1 MLRPTRADIRSLFS
15 LAAPLATVQ
24 VGVMFMGVVDTAMM
38 GHYSA
43 DALAATGA
51 ANIWFFMVT
60 TIGMG
65 CIAALAP
72 VIAQAYGA
80 RDELGV
86 TRGVQRGFVIAALVT
101 VVATLAYLTIEP
113 MLRFTGQSEAVVPLS
128 GIYMRWTLPGIFPYF
143 GFMVLRE
150 MLQAQGI
157 LRPLL
162 VAIIGANLLNA
173 LTGWILIFGH
183 FGFPELGV
191 SGAGL
196 TTTISR
202 WVMFLGLAFLVRA
215 HLIPRIR
222 PWLAESWDWLPL
234 RRMLAIGLPVGFQI
248 LFEYGVFGGVGL
260 LAGRIGAQA
269 LAGHQIAL
277 NMAAMAFM
285 VPLGIGSAAAVM
297 VGRAIGAGRPD
308 DARRWAAAA
317 LIIGV
322 SFMSLTAL
330 IFTLLPGPL
339 ARLYTTDAAVV
350 AIAATLLPLAGLF
363 QVFDGTQAVAL
374 GALRGAGDTRI
385 PVLINLF
392 GYYLIG
398 LPISLWLGFRQGWGP
413 PGLWWGLV
421 VGLMVVAVIL
431 VIRVRVRLGR
441 ALIRVVIDGPSH

>member
-1 MLRPTRADIRSLFS
+1 MLRPTRADIRALLS

-24 VGVMFMGVVDTAMM
+24 VGLMFMGVIDTAMV
-38 GHYSA
+38 GRYSA
-43 DALAATGA
+43 EALAATGA
-51 ANIWFFMVT
+51 ANIWYFMVT

-65 CIAALAP
+65 CISALAP

-80 RDELGV
+80 RDDLGV
-86 TRGVQRGFVIAALVT
+86 TRGVQRGFVIAVLVT
-101 VVATLAYLTIEP
+101 VVATAAYLAIEP
-113 MLRFTGQSEAVVPLS
+113 ILRFTGQAEAIIPLA
-128 GIYMRWTLPGIFPYF
+128 GQYMRWTLPGVFPYF

-162 VAIIGANLLNA
+162 VSIVAANLLNA
-173 LTGWILIFGH
+173 VINWILIFGNL
-183 FGFPELGV
+183 GFPELGV
-191 SGAGL
+191 GGAAIA
-196 TTTISR
+196 TTVSR
-202 WVMFLGLAFLVRA
+202 WAMFLGLALLVRG
-215 HLIPRIR
+215 HLAARIR
-222 PWLAESWDWLPL
+222 PWLPESWHWQPL

-260 LAGRIGAQA
+260 LMGRISAEA

-277 NMAAMAFM
+277 NMAAVTFM

-308 DARRWAAAA
+308 EARRGAVAA

-322 SFMSLTAL
+322 AFMALTAL
-330 IFTLLPGPL
+330 VFVSFPGPL
-339 ARLYTTDAAVV
+339 ARLYTTDGTVV
-350 AIAATLLPLAGLF
+350 AIAVSLLPLAGLF

-398 LPISLWLGFRQGWGP
+398 LPVSLWLGFRQGLGP
-413 PGLWWGLV
+413 PGLWWG
-421 VGLMVVAVIL
+421 
-431 VIRVRVRLGR
+431 
-441 ALIRVVIDGPSH
+441 

>member
-1 MLRPTRADIRSLFS
+1 MLRPTLADIRSLLS

-24 VGVMFMGVVDTAMM
+24 VGLMFMGVVDTAMV
-38 GHYSA
+38 GRLSA
-43 DALAATGA
+43 EALAATGA

-80 RDELGV
+80 RDDIGV
-86 TRGVQRGFVIAALVT
+86 TRGVQRGFVIAILVT
-101 VVATLAYLTIEP
+101 IVATLAYLAIEP
-113 MLRFTGQSEAVVPLS
+113 VLRFTGQAEAIVPLA
-128 GIYMRWTLPGIFPYF
+128 GRYMWWTVPGIFPYF
-143 GFMVLRE
+143 GFMVVRE

-162 VAIIGANLLNA
+162 VSIVAANLLNA
-173 LTGWILIFGH
+173 LVNWALIFGH
-183 FGFPELGV
+183 FGFPALGV
-191 SGAGL
+191 TGAAIA
-196 TTTISR
+196 TTISR
-202 WVMFLGLAFLVRA
+202 WAMLLGLALLVRR
-215 HLIPRIR
+215 HLVPRVR
-222 PWLAESWDWLPL
+222 PWRAESWHWLPL
-234 RRMLAIGLPVGFQI
+234 RRMLVIGLPIGFQI

-260 LAGRIGAQA
+260 LMGRISAQA

-277 NMAAMAFM
+277 NMAAVTFM
-285 VPLGIGSAAAVM
+285 VPLGIGSAAAVV

-308 DARRWAAAA
+308 DARRGAVAA

-322 SFMSLTAL
+322 SFMALTAL
-330 IFTLLPGPL
+330 VFVTFPAPL
-339 ARLYTTDAAVV
+339 ARLYTADAAVV
-350 AIAATLLPLAGLF
+350 AISVTLLPLAGLF

-421 VGLMVVAVIL
+421 VGLMVVAIIL

>member
-1 MLRPTRADIRSLFS
+1 MLRPTRADIRSL
-15 LAAPLATVQ
+15 LALATPIATVQ
-24 VGVMFMGVVDTAMM
+24 VGLMFMGVVDTAMV
-38 GHYSA
+38 GRFSA
-43 DALAATGA
+43 EALAATGA

-80 RDELGV
+80 HDDLGV
-86 TRGVQRGFVIAALVT
+86 TRGVQRGFVIAVLVT
-101 VVATLAYLTIEP
+101 VVAALAYLTLEP
-113 MLRFTGQSEAVVPLS
+113 ILRLTGQAEEIIPLA
-128 GIYMRWTLPGIFPYF
+128 GGYMRWTLPGVFPYF

-162 VAIIGANLLNA
+162 VAIVAANLLNA
-173 LTGWILIFGH
+173 LVNWVLIFGH
-183 FGFPELGV
+183 FGFPALGV
-191 SGAGL
+191 TGAAVA
-196 TTTISR
+196 TTVSR
-202 WVMFLGLAFLVRA
+202 WAMFLGLALLVRV
-215 HLIPRIR
+215 HLVPRIR
-222 PWLAESWDWLPL
+222 PWRAESWHWQPL
-234 RRMLAIGLPVGFQI
+234 RRMLMIGLPVGFQI

-260 LAGRIGAQA
+260 LMGRISAQA

-277 NMAAMAFM
+277 NMAAVAFM

-308 DARRWAAAA
+308 DARRGAVAA

-322 SFMSLTAL
+322 SFMALTAL
-330 IFTLLPGPL
+330 VFVTFPVSLSG
-339 ARLYTTDAAVV
+339 LYTNDAAVLT
-350 AIAATLLPLAGLF
+350 IAATLLPLAGLF

-374 GALRGAGDTRI
+374 GALRGAGDTRV

-398 LPISLWLGFRQGWGP
+398 LPVSLWLGFRQGLGP

-421 VGLMVVAVIL
+421 VGLMVVAVVL
-431 VIRVRVRLGR
+431 VVRVKIRLGR
-441 ALIRVVIDGPSH
+441 VLTRVVIDAPGH

>member
-1 MLRPTRADIRSLFS
+1 MLRPTRADIRSLFA

-24 VGVMFMGVVDTAMM
+24 VGLMFMGVVDTAMV
-38 GHYSA
+38 GRYSA
-43 DALAATGA
+43 EALAGTGA
-51 ANIWFFMVT
+51 ANIWYFMVT

-86 TRGVQRGFVIAALVT
+86 TRGVQRGFLIAGLVT
-101 VVATLAYLTIEP
+101 IVATLAYLTIEP
-113 MLRFTGQSEAVVPLS
+113 VLRFTGQSEAIIPLS
-128 GIYMRWTLPGIFPYF
+128 GTYMRWTLPSIFPYF
-143 GFMVLRE
+143 GFMVVRE

-162 VAIIGANLLNA
+162 VAIVAANLLNV
-173 LTGWILIFGH
+173 LVNWILIFGH

-191 SGAGL
+191 SGAAIA
-196 TTTISR
+196 TTISR
-202 WVMFLGLAFLVRA
+202 WAMFLGLALLVRG
-215 HLIPRIR
+215 HLAPRIR
-222 PWLAESWDWLPL
+222 PWLAESWQWQPL

-260 LAGRIGAQA
+260 LMGRISAEA

-277 NMAAMAFM
+277 NMAAVTFM

-308 DARRWAAAA
+308 DARRGAVAA

-322 SFMSLTAL
+322 SFMALTAL
-330 IFTLLPGPL
+330 VFVAFPGPL
-339 ARLYTTDAAVV
+339 ARLYSPDASVV
-350 AIAATLLPLAGLF
+350 AIAVSLLPLAGLF

-374 GALRGAGDTRI
+374 GALRGVGDTRI

-398 LPISLWLGFRQGWGP
+398 LPVSLWLGFRQGLGP

-431 VIRVRVRLGR
+431 IVRVKVRFGR
-441 ALIRVVIDGPSH
+441 DLTRMVIDGPGR